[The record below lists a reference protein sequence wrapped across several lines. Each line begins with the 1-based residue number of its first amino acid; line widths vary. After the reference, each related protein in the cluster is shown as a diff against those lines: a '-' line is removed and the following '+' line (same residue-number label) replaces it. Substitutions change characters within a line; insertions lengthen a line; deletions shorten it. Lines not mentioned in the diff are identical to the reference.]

1 MLSVE
6 EPEWDPSD
14 IAAPT
19 EEPPARVRVEISY
32 RVRLS
37 DLVWMYLGS
46 WAARMMMSP
55 GLVLLV
61 AGLSGLATPD
71 APSANTA
78 ARLVVAGAALA
89 VLGPAFY
96 CFGMI
101 HGISHVRG
109 TTVHLT
115 IDDDGVSGWPIAS
128 DMDRSWPRIRRAR
141 KLGGVLT
148 LPFRQLG
155 TRAGWVP
162 VPERAMTPG
171 QLQDLL
177 GLLAYHGL
185 M

>member
-115 IDDDGVSGWPIAS
+115 IDDDGSRAGLSQPIWTEVGRGSDGHASWAAFSRCRSASSG
-128 DMDRSWPRIRRAR
+128 RE
-141 KLGGVLT
+141 LGGF
-148 LPFRQLG
+148 PCRSAQ
-155 TRAGWVP
+155 
-162 VPERAMTPG
+162 
-171 QLQDLL
+171 
-177 GLLAYHGL
+177 
-185 M
+185 